1 MQTLMGYMPASLLA
15 VLAGTVLN
23 EAFLASGSSLAVSSS
38 HKVQIP
44 VYQSF
49 SDTLKFFAFPN
60 WGAITDANVWIVS
73 VTLAA
78 VASLESLLSVEAV
91 DRLDPLKRKSNANR
105 ELLAQGLGNVV
116 SGLVG
121 GMPVTAVIVR
131 SATNV
136 ESGGKTRLS
145 AFIHGLWLIV
155 ALTLVPALLN
165 KIPLASLAAVLL
177 VVGYKLT
184 QVGLFTSTFAKGWRV
199 FAPFIATVLFTVF
212 VDLLVGI
219 GVGICV
225 GIIVVWIDNT
235 RNAYTI
241 EKQEDAKQH
250 TVTFLL
256 SEDVTA
262 LNKPSLAAALN
273 NVPKGSH
280 VVIDAENTEHIDPD
294 VLEMVE
300 EFAHNAHFN
309 NMKVEL
315 RNFPPTN

>member
-1 MQTLMGYMPASLLA
+1 MPASLLA

-145 AFIHGLWLIV
+145 AFIHGLDRRFNPSACSIEQNPFGV
-155 ALTLVPALLN
+155 A
-165 KIPLASLAAVLL
+165 S
-177 VVGYKLT
+177 GC
-184 QVGLFTSTFAKGWRV
+184 FARS
-199 FAPFIATVLFTVF
+199 
-212 VDLLVGI
+212 
-219 GVGICV
+219 GV
-225 GIIVVWIDNT
+225 
-235 RNAYTI
+235 
-241 EKQEDAKQH
+241 
-250 TVTFLL
+250 
-256 SEDVTA
+256 
-262 LNKPSLAAALN
+262 
-273 NVPKGSH
+273 
-280 VVIDAENTEHIDPD
+280 
-294 VLEMVE
+294 
-300 EFAHNAHFN
+300 
-309 NMKVEL
+309 
-315 RNFPPTN
+315 